1 MITHFG
7 FLPSEQGVSKLTLEN
22 DNLTVGILT
31 YGASVQSLMFRGQP
45 VVLSSDN
52 LTDYLDR
59 YIYCGAIVGR
69 VANRIAHARAT
80 VNGIEH
86 SLDENETSGNCLHGG
101 GEGSSQ
107 QVWSV
112 LEHGPQYGVLTLEM
126 ADGHMGFPG
135 HLKVQVRYQLLE
147 STLRVEFTATTDRE
161 TLCAFAPHIY
171 WNLSGESTINAH
183 VMQVDAEHYL
193 PTDENNVP
201 TGQIAPMS
209 GTQFDFRETRALGA
223 TALDHNFCVSRER
236 ETLRP
241 VLHLGSEHSGI
252 SLEVASTESGVQ
264 VYDGRHID
272 RSGLAI
278 EPQVWPDAINHT
290 GFPSMVLKPEDTYKA
305 VTEFKLSQ
313 RAHT

>member
-1 MITHFG
+1 MITYFNSLLSG
-7 FLPSEQGVSKLTLEN
+7 QDVSKLTLEN
-22 DNLTVGILT
+22 DDLTVGILT
-31 YGASVQSLMFRGQP
+31 YGASVQSLIFRGQP

-52 LTDYLDR
+52 ITDYLDR

-80 VNGIEH
+80 VNGNEH
-86 SLDENETSGNCLHGG
+86 SFDENETTGNCLHGG
-101 GEGSSQ
+101 DEGSSQ

-112 LEHGPQYGVLTLEM
+112 LEHGPQHAVLTLEM
-126 ADGHMGFPG
+126 VDGHMGFPG
-135 HLKVQVRYQLLE
+135 HLKVQVRYQLFE
-147 STLRVEFTATTDRE
+147 STLCVEITATTDRE
-161 TLCAFAPHIY
+161 TLCTFAPHIY
-171 WNLSGESTINAH
+171 WNLSGQDTINAH
-183 VMQVDAEHYL
+183 VMQINAEHYL

-209 GTQFDFRETRALGA
+209 GTRFDFRETRALGA
-223 TALDHNFCVSRER
+223 TALDHNFCVSHER

-241 VLHLGSEHSGI
+241 VLRLVSELSGI

-278 EPQVWPDAINHT
+278 EPQVWPDAINHK
-290 GFPSMVLKPEDTYKA
+290 GFPNMVLKPEDTYKA

-313 RAHT
+313 RART

>member
-1 MITHFG
+1 MITHFNP
-7 FLPSEQGVSKLTLEN
+7 LPNGQDVSKLTLEN
-22 DNLTVGILT
+22 DDLTVGILT
-31 YGASVQSLMFRGQP
+31 YGASVQSLIFRGQP

-52 LTDYLDR
+52 ISDYLDR

-69 VANRIAHARAT
+69 VANRIAYARAT
-80 VNGIEH
+80 VNGVGH
-86 SLDENETSGNCLHGG
+86 SFDENETNGNCLHGG
-101 GEGSSQ
+101 SEGSSQ

-112 LEHGPQYGVLTLEM
+112 LEHGSQHAVLTLEM

-135 HLKVQVRYQLLE
+135 HLKVQVRYQLLG
-147 STLRVEFTATTDRE
+147 STLRVEITATTDRE

-171 WNLSGESTINAH
+171 WNLSGQDTINAH

-193 PTDENNVP
+193 PTDENNLP

-209 GTQFDFRETRALGA
+209 ATQFDFRETRALGT

-241 VLHLGSEHSGI
+241 VLHLGSKDSRI

-278 EPQVWPDAINHT
+278 EPQAWPDAINHA

-313 RAHT
+313 RVHT